1 MKVKYI
7 LMVLL
12 SSFIGIMS
20 NPEILTASDS
30 VAVFDLERSNMVET
44 KEAPVATKVATV
56 PVAAKAVVA
65 PVKTTPAAPKA
76 GQAAQAKTTKTAV
89 SSTNISFS
97 WGAQNLIFANNTTDD
112 AGQNARKYG
121 RLIWAHNNTPF
132 NNIKTL
138 KIGDTF
144 TVTTNGVT
152 DKYRVS
158 ANPIDGKAGVELKVV
173 YGKNSKG
180 EIVPNQFYHPAVP
193 DDGIINMIAMT
204 GFGFSNHSL
213 VLMTCAGSNNAYRY
227 VVVADKI

>member
-44 KEAPVATKVATV
+44 KEVAPAATTAPVVTEVA
-56 PVAAKAVVA
+56 A
-65 PVKTTPAAPKA
+65 PVKTAPAAPKA
-76 GQAAQAKTTKTAV
+76 GQASQVKTTKTAV

-144 TVTTNGVT
+144 TVTVNGVT

-158 ANPIDGKAGVELKVV
+158 ANPIDGKAGVELKVI

-204 GFGFSNHSL
+204 DFGFSNHSL